1 MAIVL
6 LVSSLRVWKPDLVS
20 SEVWSSCAALS
31 AVCCS
36 FFRNPDG
43 RGVRRSCDQ
52 VLSSLPS
59 LVGARV
65 RARARAR
72 VRVRARGTGT
82 GRARVRVRVLVAQ
95 PGGDAVLLL
104 DSLHPLLKV
113 LAPLLRRAREL
124 PDRWVTQELLLV
136 VVRGTHL
143 DVTLGT
149 LGGLG
154 LGLARHAP
162 LERAL

>member
-1 MAIVL
+1 MTYVARAFGSLERAKSRRSSCSMAIVL

-59 LVGARV
+59 LAAMRSCSLTRSIRFWKSSRRFSV
-65 RARARAR
+65 
-72 VRVRARGTGT
+72 
-82 GRARVRVRVLVAQ
+82 VLVSS
-95 PGGDAVLLL
+95 PIDG
-104 DSLHPLLKV
+104 
-113 LAPLLRRAREL
+113 LRRNSSSSSSYAV
-124 PDRWVTQELLLV
+124 P
-136 VVRGTHL
+136 G
-143 DVTLGT
+143 
-149 LGGLG
+149 
-154 LGLARHAP
+154 
-162 LERAL
+162 